1 MTLTDE
7 QLRQA
12 EQQLALR
19 QLVVAHDRLPDPVRT
34 VAGVDVA
41 YDEASDHLV
50 AAVVVLD
57 AQHLTVLET
66 VSFEGAATFPYVPGP
81 FSFRELLAI
90 LRTLEKLTAPPDLL
104 VCDGLAHPRRFRMA
118 CHVGVATG
126 LATIGC
132 AKSRLLGT
140 HAALAPTRGSQTA
153 LCDGDEIIGQV
164 LRTQTDKNPVYVSV
178 GHNISLATAAAWVLR
193 LAPTYRL
200 PETTRSADHLVR
212 QLQRARTTQVAGGL
226 LPMPDADSDLRQ

>member
-1 MTLTDE
+1 MILTDE
-7 QLRQA
+7 QLRRA
-12 EQQLALR
+12 EQEQQALR
-19 QLVVAHDRLPDPVRT
+19 QRVVAHDRLPDPVRT

-50 AAVVVLD
+50 AAVTVLD
-57 AQHLTVLET
+57 AQHLTVLAT
-66 VSFEGAATFPYVPGP
+66 ATFEGEATFPYVPGL
-81 FSFRELLAI
+81 FSFRELPAI
-90 LRTLEKLTAPPDLL
+90 LRALEKLSAPPDLL
-104 VCDGLAHPRRFRMA
+104 VCDGQGLAHPRRFGLA

-178 GHNISLATAAAWVLR
+178 GHNISLATATAWVLR

-200 PETTRSADHLVR
+200 PETTRSADQLVR
-212 QLQRARTTQVAGGL
+212 QLQRARI
-226 LPMPDADSDLRQ
+226 R

>member
-1 MTLTDE
+1 MMLTNE

-12 EQQLALR
+12 EQQQQALR

-41 YDEASDHLV
+41 YDEASNHLV
-50 AAVVVLD
+50 AAVTVLD
-57 AQHLTVLET
+57 AQHLAVLET
-66 VSFEGAATFPYVPGP
+66 ASFEGTATFPYVPGL
-81 FSFRELLAI
+81 FSFRELPAI
-90 LRTLEKLTAPPDLL
+90 LRALEKLAAPPDLL
-104 VCDGLAHPRRFRMA
+104 VCDGQGLAHPRRFGLA

-140 HAALAPTRGSQTA
+140 HAALAPTRGSQAA

-164 LRTQTDKNPVYVSV
+164 LRTQTAKNPVYVSV
-178 GHNISLATAAAWVLR
+178 GHNISLATAVAWVLR

-200 PETTRSADHLVR
+200 PETTRSADQLVR
-212 QLQRARTTQVAGGL
+212 QLQRARA
-226 LPMPDADSDLRQ
+226 R

>member
-1 MTLTDE
+1 MILTDE
-7 QLRQA
+7 QLRRA
-12 EQQLALR
+12 EQEQQALR
-19 QLVVAHDRLPDPVRT
+19 QRVVAHDRLPDPVRT

-50 AAVVVLD
+50 AAVTVLD

-66 VSFEGAATFPYVPGP
+66 ATFEGEATFPYVPGL
-81 FSFRELLAI
+81 FSFRELPAI
-90 LRTLEKLTAPPDLL
+90 LRALEKLASPPDLL
-104 VCDGLAHPRRFRMA
+104 VCDGQGLAHPRRFGLA

-178 GHNISLATAAAWVLR
+178 GHNISLATATAWVLR

-200 PETTRSADHLVR
+200 PETTRSADQLVR
-212 QLQRARTTQVAGGL
+212 QLQRARI
-226 LPMPDADSDLRQ
+226 R

>member
-1 MTLTDE
+1 MMLTNE

-12 EQQLALR
+12 EQQQQALR

-41 YDEASDHLV
+41 YDEASNHLV
-50 AAVVVLD
+50 AAVTVLD
-57 AQHLTVLET
+57 AQHLVVLET
-66 VSFEGAATFPYVPGP
+66 ASFEGAATFPYVPGL
-81 FSFRELLAI
+81 FSFRELPAI
-90 LRTLEKLTAPPDLL
+90 LRALEKLAVPPDLL
-104 VCDGLAHPRRFRMA
+104 VCDGQGLAHPRRFGLA

-132 AKSRLLGT
+132 AKSRLLGA
-140 HAALAPTRGSQTA
+140 HAALAPTRGSQAA

-164 LRTQTDKNPVYVSV
+164 LRTQTAKNPVYVSV
-178 GHNISLATAAAWVLR
+178 GHNISLATAVAWVLR

-200 PETTRSADHLVR
+200 PETTRSADQLVR
-212 QLQRARTTQVAGGL
+212 QLQRARA
-226 LPMPDADSDLRQ
+226 R

>member
-1 MTLTDE
+1 MMLIDE

-12 EQQLALR
+12 EQQQLALR

-50 AAVVVLD
+50 AAVTVLD

-66 VSFEGAATFPYVPGP
+66 ASFEGEATFPYVPGL
-81 FSFRELLAI
+81 FSFRELPAV
-90 LRTLEKLTAPPDLL
+90 LRALEKLAAPPDLL
-104 VCDGLAHPRRFRMA
+104 VCDGQGLAHPRRCGLA

-140 HAALAPTRGSQTA
+140 HAALAPTRGSQAA

-164 LRTQTDKNPVYVSV
+164 LRTQTNKNPVYVSV

-200 PETTRSADHLVR
+200 PETTRSADQLVR
-212 QLQRARTTQVAGGL
+212 QLQRARAH
-226 LPMPDADSDLRQ
+226 

>member
-1 MTLTDE
+1 MTLTAE

-12 EQQLALR
+12 EQQQQALR

-41 YDEASDHLV
+41 YDEASDRLV
-50 AAVVVLD
+50 AAVTVLD

-66 VSFEGAATFPYVPGP
+66 ASFEGAATFPYVPGL
-81 FSFRELLAI
+81 FSFRELPAI
-90 LRTLEKLTAPPDLL
+90 LRALEKLVAPPDLL
-104 VCDGLAHPRRFRMA
+104 VCDGQGLAHPRRFGLA

-140 HAALAPTRGSQTA
+140 HAALAPTRGSQAA
-153 LCDGDEIIGQV
+153 LYDGDEVIGQV

-200 PETTRSADHLVR
+200 PETTRSADQLVR
-212 QLQRARTTQVAGGL
+212 QLQRARTH
-226 LPMPDADSDLRQ
+226 